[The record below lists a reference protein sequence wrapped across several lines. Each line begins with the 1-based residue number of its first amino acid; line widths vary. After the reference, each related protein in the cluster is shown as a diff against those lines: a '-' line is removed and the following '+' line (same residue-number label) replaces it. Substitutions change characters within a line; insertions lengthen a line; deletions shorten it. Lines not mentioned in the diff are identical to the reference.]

1 MSVLN
6 PSAFYLL
13 PLLGL
18 ILFFYLLKGK
28 PRQIKVS
35 STLFWQKIRQTLTSQ
50 RFRWRLP
57 PELLLFLQLTI
68 FGILI
73 VALAQLFL
81 TLRGK
86 EAEYVAIVIDTT
98 ASMQATDVV
107 PDRLSVAKRKARDLI
122 RELSRRTRIALI
134 QADDHP
140 RLLVNFSDDRAFL
153 LRRLEAL
160 KAVDVEGD
168 EEVAL
173 KLAAS
178 LFPSGTRKKIFFFTD
193 GAFEINPDSVPRG
206 TKLVLS
212 TSKAPRNIGITSLK
226 IRPRMIG
233 ERNYE
238 VLVGVGNF
246 SSQEESFT
254 LSLHL
259 GGKLISK
266 EKLSL
271 PPHREGRYIYSVK
284 ARKKAILRVELE
296 PHPRDDLSVDNLAY
310 AIFGSSKNLDV
321 LLVSKGNLFLETA
334 LSAYQCINLYLKDRL
349 SNSQEVADYDLV
361 IFDGISPPSLDQG
374 NVVLI
379 GVLPPGFV
387 LEKTVPQL
395 NPVLTEWE
403 VEHPLLRF
411 VDLSDVNVERALPVG
426 VLPGGKVL
434 ARSGSFPLIQ
444 VWQKNGLRLLF
455 LAFDLYQSDFPLQ
468 VGFPIFIFNLL
479 QWFHPELFDPNYYQ
493 IQTGKSFPIPT
504 EYEGGEVNIL
514 SPHKKMRKFEK
525 VESGLLFSQTQITG
539 VYKLNGEP
547 FFAANLTSSE
557 ESNLLA
563 RASLPLLEEEIGG
576 RLEEEPAKR
585 KLSLSPFLVLI
596 SFLLLLVEWYLYHFP
611 LKRRN

>member
-1 MSVLN
+1 
-6 PSAFYLL
+6 
-13 PLLGL
+13 
-18 ILFFYLLKGK
+18 
-28 PRQIKVS
+28 
-35 STLFWQKIRQTLTSQ
+35 
-50 RFRWRLP
+50 
-57 PELLLFLQLTI
+57 
-68 FGILI
+68 
-73 VALAQLFL
+73 
-81 TLRGK
+81 
-86 EAEYVAIVIDTT
+86 
-98 ASMQATDVV
+98 
-107 PDRLSVAKRKARDLI
+107 
-122 RELSRRTRIALI
+122 
-134 QADDHP
+134 
-140 RLLVNFSDDRAFL
+140 
-153 LRRLEAL
+153 
-160 KAVDVEGD
+160 
-168 EEVAL
+168 
-173 KLAAS
+173 
-178 LFPSGTRKKIFFFTD
+178 
-193 GAFEINPDSVPRG
+193 
-206 TKLVLS
+206 
-212 TSKAPRNIGITSLK
+212 
-226 IRPRMIG
+226 
-233 ERNYE
+233 
-238 VLVGVGNF
+238 
-246 SSQEESFT
+246 
-254 LSLHL
+254 
-259 GGKLISK
+259 
-266 EKLSL
+266 
-271 PPHREGRYIYSVK
+271 
-284 ARKKAILRVELE
+284 VELE

-387 LEKTVPQL
+387 LEKTAPQL

-411 VDLSDVNVERALPVG
+411 VDLSDMNVERALPVG

-434 ARSGSFPLIQ
+434 ARPLIQ

-504 EYEGGEVNIL
+504 EYEGGEVIL

-576 RLEEEPAKR
+576 RLEEEP
-585 KLSLSPFLVLI
+585 I